1 MTLRHLSKFA
11 LFTALTFTLI
21 NGEATAAD
29 AFESATDGRN
39 EGQHAAVSIQFAEV
53 TRHHTPHA
61 KWVQQFLRLAQGAG
75 PRAATRWPT
84 SSGSGSRGQRQ
95 TEFL

>member
-1 MTLRHLSKFA
+1 MMTLRHLSKLA
-11 LFTALTFTLI
+11 SFTALAFTLI
-21 NGEATAAD
+21 KGAAAAAD

-61 KWVQQFLRLAQGAG
+61 
-75 PRAATRWPT
+75 
-84 SSGSGSRGQRQ
+84 QRV
-95 TEFL
+95 